1 MSCTTSMPGAPA
13 NDKADP
19 RRDRRLHAVP
29 WRDLATLSPAAAARE
44 LLLPLPWLALS
55 LALANAELYPA
66 ALAMSFVFFLTGLRV
81 VHGAY
86 HYALGLPRRSTEWVM
101 VAFSILMLGSMHA
114 IQWNHLQHHRH
125 CLAADDIEAMGARRS
140 AFGAILLGPL
150 FPLRLHSA
158 ALARAPWPMRRW
170 IMGELAANAVWLAL
184 LAMAFPN
191 GALCYHVLAMA
202 LGQCLTAFFAVWTV
216 HHGCTEHGALAR
228 TIRSPL
234 RNALSFNMF
243 FHLEHHLFPHV
254 PTAHLPLLAR
264 RLDQAAPE
272 QRWPLAW

>member
-1 MSCTTSMPGAPA
+1 MTMPGE
-13 NDKADP
+13 
-19 RRDRRLHAVP
+19 RRLHAVP
-29 WRDLATLSPAAAARE
+29 WRDLATLSPAAAAKE
-44 LLLPLPWLALS
+44 LLLPLPWLGLS
-55 LALANAELYPA
+55 LALASAELYPA

-86 HYALGLPRRSTEWVM
+86 HYALGLSRRSTEWVM

-125 CLAADDIEAMGARRS
+125 CLAPDDIEAIGARRS

-158 ALARAPWPMRRW
+158 ALARAPAPLRRW
-170 IMGELAANAVWLAL
+170 IS
-184 LAMAFPN
+184 
-191 GALCYHVLAMA
+191 
-202 LGQCLTAFFAVWTV
+202 
-216 HHGCTEHGALAR
+216 TEHGALAR

-243 FHLEHHLFPHV
+243 FHLEHHLFPQV
-254 PTAHLPLLAR
+254 PTAHLPVLAR
-264 RLDQAAPE
+264 RLDRAVPE
-272 QRWPLAW
+272 ARWPLAW

>member
-1 MSCTTSMPGAPA
+1 MPGAPA
-13 NDKADP
+13 SDQPGDP

-29 WRDLATLSPAAAARE
+29 WRDLATLSPAAAAKE
-44 LLLPLPWLALS
+44 VLLPLPWLALS
-55 LALANAELYPA
+55 LVLANAELYPA

-125 CLAADDIEAMGARRS
+125 CLAHDDIEAMGARRS
-140 AFGAILLGPL
+140 ALGAILLGPW

-158 ALARAPWPMRRW
+158 ALARAPALMRRW
-170 IMGELAANAVWLAL
+170 IMGELAANAVWLAVL
-184 LAMAFPN
+184 TVVFPY
-191 GALCYHVLAMA
+191 GALCYHLLAMA
-202 LGQCLTAFFAVWTV
+202 IGQCLTAFFAVWTV

-234 RNALSFNMF
+234 RNALTFNMF
-243 FHLEHHLFPHV
+243 FHLEHHLFPQV
-254 PTAHLPLLAR
+254 PTAHLAILAR

-272 QRWPLAW
+272 ARWPLAW